1 MAKVEFDYYYGAEA
15 EQFTFVRV
23 PRIFF
28 TDREHFGTLSTDAKI
43 LYSLLL
49 ERMSLSRKNNWI
61 DEENRVFII
70 FKIEEI
76 EDKLNCGHE
85 KACNILKEL
94 DDENGIGLISKRRRG
109 MGQPAIIYVKN
120 FILKDEEP
128 SESEPRSPET
138 GSQEVGKSEVLTSEN
153 QTSIIPK
160 NRLPEVRKSESN
172 YIENNYTEKSYIEDQ
187 SIPILSPDPSPC
199 EQEKK
204 RTEAKSPNE
213 VDVYREIIKENIS
226 YDILADDR
234 RSDRDRL
241 DEILDIILETVCT
254 ARKTIRIAGD
264 EFPAEMVKSKF
275 LKLDSEHIQFV
286 LDCMK
291 ENTTKI
297 RNIKQYLRAV
307 LFNAPSTIGNYYT
320 SIVAH
325 DMASRKI

>member
-1 MAKVEFDYYYGAEA
+1 MSKVEFDYYYGAEA

-28 TDREHFGTLSTDAKI
+28 TDMEHFGTLSTDAKI

-120 FILKDEEP
+120 FVVKDDQQPEHEQ
-128 SESEPRSPET
+128 RSPET

-160 NRLPEVRKSESN
+160 NRLPEVRKLESN

-187 SIPILSPDPSPC
+187 SIHLSAA
-199 EQEKK
+199 EQKNSDK
-204 RTEAKSPNE
+204 MDKIDRTAAEVSVKEQIDYDDLMSHKDETVRSMVEEIKDLIVDVLCGERNIFNGGQRVSDETAKS
-213 VDVYREIIKENIS
+213 
-226 YDILADDR
+226 AF
-234 RSDRDRL
+234 
-241 DEILDIILETVCT
+241 
-254 ARKTIRIAGD
+254 RKLT
-264 EFPAEMVKSKF
+264 
-275 LKLDSEHIQFV
+275 SEHIWYV
-286 LDCMK
+286 LQNI
-291 ENTTKI
+291 ENYSGT
-297 RNIKQYLRAV
+297 IKRIDRFLLTALYNAV
-307 LFNAPSTIGNYYT
+307 YTMTNSTFSGFKSKTGI
-320 SIVAH
+320 SLV
-325 DMASRKI
+325 

>member
-1 MAKVEFDYYYGAEA
+1 MSKVEFDYYYGAEA

-28 TDREHFGTLSTDAKI
+28 TDKEHFGTLSTDAKI

-61 DEENRVFII
+61 DEKNRVFII

-120 FILKDEEP
+120 FIVKDDPQEDEA
-128 SESEPRSPET
+128 PRSPET
-138 GSQEVGKSEVLTSEN
+138 GSQEVGKSELLNSKN

-187 SIPILSPDPSPC
+187 SIHLSAA
-199 EQEKK
+199 EQKNSDK
-204 RTEAKSPNE
+204 IDKMDRTAAEVSVKEQIDYDDLMSHKDETVRSMVEEVKDLIVDVICGERNIFNGGQRVSDETAKS
-213 VDVYREIIKENIS
+213 
-226 YDILADDR
+226 AF
-234 RSDRDRL
+234 
-241 DEILDIILETVCT
+241 
-254 ARKTIRIAGD
+254 RKLT
-264 EFPAEMVKSKF
+264 
-275 LKLDSEHIQFV
+275 SEHIWYV
-286 LDCMK
+286 LQNI
-291 ENTTKI
+291 ENYSGT
-297 RNIKQYLRAV
+297 IKRIDRFLLTALY
-307 LFNAPSTIGNYYT
+307 NAAYTMTNSTFSGFKSKTGI
-320 SIVAH
+320 SLV
-325 DMASRKI
+325 

>member
-1 MAKVEFDYYYGAEA
+1 MAKVEFDYYYGVEA

-120 FILKDEEP
+120 FIVKDDPQEDEA
-128 SESEPRSPET
+128 PRSPET

-187 SIPILSPDPSPC
+187 SIHLSAA
-199 EQEKK
+199 EQKNFPTEKTDDGTNERK
-204 RTEAKSPNE
+204 IIEQSVMEQIDYDDLMSHKDETVRNMVEEVKDLIVDVLCGERKVFYEGKVISEEAAKSA
-213 VDVYREIIKENIS
+213 YR
-226 YDILADDR
+226 
-234 RSDRDRL
+234 
-241 DEILDIILETVCT
+241 
-254 ARKTIRIAGD
+254 
-264 EFPAEMVKSKF
+264 
-275 LKLDSEHIQFV
+275 KLTSEHITFV
-286 LDCMK
+286 LHNVTNYPGTISRIDRFLLAALYNAASTMTNSTFSGF
-291 ENTTKI
+291 EFQTG
-297 RNIKQYLRAV
+297 IKML
-307 LFNAPSTIGNYYT
+307 
-320 SIVAH
+320 
-325 DMASRKI
+325 

>member
-1 MAKVEFDYYYGAEA
+1 MAKVKFDYYYGAEA

-28 TDREHFGTLSTDAKI
+28 TDKEHFGMLSTDAKI

-138 GSQEVGKSEVLTSEN
+138 GSQEVGKSE
-153 QTSIIPK
+153 
-160 NRLPEVRKSESN
+160 SN

-187 SIPILSPDPSPC
+187 SIHLSAA
-199 EQEKK
+199 EQKISDK
-204 RTEAKSPNE
+204 MDKMDRTAAEVSVKEQIDYDDLMSHKDETVRSMVEEVKDLIVDVICGERNIFNGGQRVSDETAKS
-213 VDVYREIIKENIS
+213 
-226 YDILADDR
+226 AF
-234 RSDRDRL
+234 
-241 DEILDIILETVCT
+241 
-254 ARKTIRIAGD
+254 RKLT
-264 EFPAEMVKSKF
+264 
-275 LKLDSEHIQFV
+275 SEHIWYV
-286 LDCMK
+286 LQNI
-291 ENTTKI
+291 ENYSGT
-297 RNIKQYLRAV
+297 IKRIDHFLLTSLY
-307 LFNAPSTIGNYYT
+307 NAAYTMTNSTFSGFKSKTGI
-320 SIVAH
+320 SLV
-325 DMASRKI
+325 